1 MFEEK
6 ARDRELQVLF
16 CLVLENLFY
25 VHTNTAKDWYFICLF
40 FICIQ
45 NAYTRTIFLAYKRT
59 ITEESNNRLIWS
71 LFGFET
77 VILPSYIAHV
87 LLFCSTLWNISTS
100 AIFCFIL
107 VYLRPSPFYVVCN
120 ICPAPLF
127 RIKRKITVA
136 WVNLNKHKN
145 KTREVWTFYIHSHT
159 HTHTPP
165 QQQNNIRFFNIALT
179 KRSSRVGGATING

>member
-1 MFEEK
+1 MLEEK

-45 NAYTRTIFLAYKRT
+45 NAYKRTIFLAYKRT

-77 VILPSYIAHV
+77 VILPSFIAHV

-100 AIFCFIL
+100 AIFCFIP

-120 ICPAPLF
+120 ICPAPSFGSKEKLSLLESIWTN
-127 RIKRKITVA
+127 IKVKQEKSEHSIYT
-136 WVNLNKHKN
+136 
-145 KTREVWTFYIHSHT
+145 HSHT
-159 HTHTPP
+159 YAYTTTT
-165 QQQNNIRFFNIALT
+165 T
-179 KRSSRVGGATING
+179 KQHSIF